1 MSLNQCPNCGA
12 ENAAQARF
20 CARCGKPMP
29 SRPVPRSEPEGGAC
43 PNCGEPIRTSAR
55 FCPNCGYDVTR
66 QSAPPQAAGKPA
78 GGIPG
83 AEAHPAPGPAA
94 PAAAPPVGPAAPP
107 YQGPSQP
114 QDPNGG
120 SQSGA
125 PHTVALTDLPGG
137 NTLIVRW
144 MGGNSQRHPISQP
157 TLRVGRAPDND
168 VVVNHPAVSGHHLSL
183 FVSAGVMTVTDL
195 NSTNGTQLN
204 GRRIAP
210 NAPHPVNF
218 GDVIRIGDL
227 TGNWIILGLE
237 SAAGE
242 AMRTLSMPAL
252 DLSNQTNIVIG
263 RDPSSYLPLNHPAV
277 SFHHAQIFKQ
287 NGGLVI
293 KDLDST
299 NGTFL
304 NGQRIRQSPLTSND
318 EIQIG
323 PFKLVYDAQ
332 QMSLAQSMRLG
343 HRIDAL
349 KLGREVSN
357 NRMILNDVSLTVNPG
372 EFVALVGGSGAGKST
387 LMKAMNGYEPANHG
401 HLLLDGEPL
410 YSRLELY
417 RTTMGYVPQDDIIHR
432 ILPVKVA
439 LWYAA
444 KLRLPDARPQEIQQR
459 IADALRSVEMTEH
472 ADKPV
477 KVLSGGQR
485 KRVSIAV
492 ELLARPTLFFLDEP
506 TSGLDPGLEK
516 KMMYDLNRLADEGRT
531 VVLVTHATANISQC
545 DHVAFLSK
553 GRLSYYGPPNEALQF
568 FNVQDFSDIY
578 LKLSQEVDASKGK
591 APPTELQ
598 PYYSPKPGQPAKVEA
613 GVLWA
618 EHYRRSPQFK
628 KYVIDRQ
635 TRLQGK
641 GPQAIASAPPPL
653 RRSRDS
659 FLRQTLILARRQFD
673 LIRFDWRT
681 LAILLLMMPLIAL
694 LFSMVSEKQDFTGR
708 PGSAD
713 QIRLELEKDVEK
725 KIKEWEGK
733 PAGTRGSLEDATE
746 ITYTPVEGSQT
757 LVMMLALALTQGGTF
772 IAAYEIVKERGI
784 FRRERAVNLS
794 VVAYVLSK
802 MLILGVFAFIQVVSV
817 MLIIG
822 LAVDMD
828 FPGAVFKDS
837 GGMELFITL
846 FLAVIASISFGLF
859 ISAIVPNTDIVLYAI
874 LVQLFVQI
882 ILGGTL
888 FPINNKAASAVTISY
903 WTTDAMGSTIDIPAL
918 NKESWSC
925 QGVETFDE
933 ATGKMVNKP
942 ICSKADTKLSVK
954 YQHDANHVIGMWWAL
969 IIHGLIWLVLTIIV
983 QARKK
988 AE

>member
-1 MSLNQCPNCGA
+1 MSLIQCPNCGA

-29 SRPVPRSEPEGGAC
+29 SQPAAVPPQAVDAC
-43 PNCGEPIRTSAR
+43 SKCGEPIRTSSR
-55 FCPNCGYDVTR
+55 FCPNCGNDLIPR
-66 QSAPPQAAGKPA
+66 AAAPQAA
-78 GGIPG
+78 
-83 AEAHPAPGPAA
+83 PAPAVPVG
-94 PAAAPPVGPAAPP
+94 AAAPMPA
-107 YQGPSQP
+107 GSFP
-114 QDPNGG
+114 QDLNGG
-120 SQSGA
+120 GHAGA
-125 PHTVALTDLPGG
+125 PHTVALTDMPGG

-144 MGGNSQRHPISQP
+144 MGGNSQRYPINQP

-168 VVVNHPAVSGHHLSL
+168 IVVNHPAVSGHHLSL
-183 FVSAGVMTVTDL
+183 FVSAGVMTVTDQ

-204 GRRIAP
+204 GHRIAP

-237 SAAGE
+237 SATGE

-252 DLSNQTNIVIG
+252 DLSKQTNIIIG
-263 RDPSSYLPLNHPAV
+263 RDPTSYLPLNHPVV

-287 NGGLVI
+287 NGNLVI

-332 QMSLAQSMRLG
+332 QMSLAQSMTQG

-357 NRMILNDVSLTVNPG
+357 NRMILKDVSMTINPG

-401 HLLLDGEPL
+401 QMLLDAEPL

-417 RTTMGYVPQDDIIHR
+417 RTSMGYVPQDDIIHR
-432 ILPVKVA
+432 TLPVRVA
-439 LWYAA
+439 LSYAA

-459 IADALRSVEMTEH
+459 IADALHSVEMTEH
-472 ADKPV
+472 ADKKV
-477 KVLSGGQR
+477 NVLSGGQR

-492 ELLARPTLFFLDEP
+492 ELLAHPTLFFLDEP

-531 VVLVTHATANISQC
+531 VVLVTHATANIAQC

-568 FNVQDFSDIY
+568 FSVQDFSDIY

-598 PYYSPKPGQPAKVEA
+598 PYYKPQPGQPARVEA

-618 EHYRRSPQFK
+618 EHYRHSPQFK

-635 TRLQGK
+635 ARLQGR
-641 GPQAIASAPPPL
+641 GAQAVAVAPPPI

-659 FLRQTLILARRQFD
+659 FIRQTFILARRQID

-681 LAILLLMMPLIAL
+681 LAILLLMIPLIAA
-694 LFSMVSEKQDFTGR
+694 LFALVSAKDDFTGR

-713 QIRLELEKDVEK
+713 QIRLELEKEVDK
-725 KIKEWEGK
+725 KIKEWEAK
-733 PAGTRGSLEDATE
+733 PTGTRGKLEDATE
-746 ITYTPVEGSQT
+746 VTYTPVEGSQT

-772 IAAYEIVKERGI
+772 VAAYEIVKERGI
-784 FRRERAVNLS
+784 YRRERAVNLS
-794 VVAYVLSK
+794 AIAYVLSK
-802 MLILGVFAFIQVVSV
+802 MFVLGIFAFIQVASA
-817 MLIIG
+817 MIIIA

-837 GGMELFITL
+837 GSMELFITL
-846 FLAVIASISFGLF
+846 FLAVLASIAFGLF

-874 LVQLFVQI
+874 LIQLFVQI

-888 FPINNKAASAVTISY
+888 FPIDSKVASAVTISY
-903 WTTDAMGSTIDIPAL
+903 WTTDAMGSTVDIAAL
-918 NKESWSC
+918 NNESWSC
-925 QGVETFDE
+925 QGVETFDD

-942 ICSKADTKLSVK
+942 ICSKADTNLSVD
-954 YQHDANHVIGMWWAL
+954 YNHVPGHVIGMWWAL
-969 IIHGLIWLVLTIIV
+969 IIHGLIWLFLTIVV